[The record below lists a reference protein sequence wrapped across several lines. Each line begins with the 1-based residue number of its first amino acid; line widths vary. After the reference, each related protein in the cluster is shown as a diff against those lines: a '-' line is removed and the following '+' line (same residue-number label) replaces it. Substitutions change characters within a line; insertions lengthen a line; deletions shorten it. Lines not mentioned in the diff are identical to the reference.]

1 MLSGKKVLILYIT
14 ERSGHH
20 SAASALKRGF
30 EVVDPS
36 VTVRCINAFR
46 YFFPVTEW
54 LTHKVYLFVIKRVP
68 SIWRFL
74 YDRPSFVKKS
84 DGFKTWLHRRA
95 FDKLER
101 LLREFSPDAVMC
113 TQAFPCGILSA
124 YKRERGG
131 RFKLYGVLTDFAP
144 HSFWVYDEVDFYVVA
159 SEQTRTELSRKGVS
173 PDKIRVL
180 GIPIDPKFSKHINAV
195 DVRAQYGLD
204 KDIPVVLVMG
214 GGHGL
219 GPIKQII
226 KELDECEMPMQMM
239 VVCGLNRK
247 LYRWMVNRRFQKRV
261 LTFKYSNEIEQLM
274 SAANLVITKPGGI
287 TTAESL
293 AKGLPMV
300 ILNPIPGQEARNT
313 DFLVDARAALSA
325 ASVLDV
331 VPAVRCILA
340 GNAAGPEM
348 VSHTKGSS
356 LAKATSSLDIATFVL
371 SNE

>member
-1 MLSGKKVLILYIT
+1 MLSEKKVLILYIT

-20 SAASALKRGF
+20 SAASALKKGF
-30 EVVDPS
+30 EIVDPS
-36 VTVRCINAFR
+36 VTVKCLNAFR

-95 FDKLER
+95 FNKLEN
-101 LLREFSPDAVMC
+101 LLGEFSADAVVC

-131 RFKLYGVLTDFAP
+131 HFKLYGVLTDFAP

-159 SEQTRTELSRKGVS
+159 GEQAGQELSRKGVS
-173 PDKIRVL
+173 SDKIRVL
-180 GIPIDPKFSKHINAV
+180 GIPIDPKFSKHIDAAQ
-195 DVRAQYGLD
+195 VRAQYGLD
-204 KDIPVVLVMG
+204 RDIPVVLVMG

-261 LTFKYSNEIEQLM
+261 LTFKYTNEIEQLM

-325 ASVLDV
+325 AGISDV
-331 VPAVRCILA
+331 VPAVRCILE
-340 GNAAGPEM
+340 GGAADSEALSNM
-348 VSHTKGSS
+348 KGRS
-356 LAKATSSLDIATFVL
+356 LAKATSSRDIAAFVL
-371 SNE
+371 SNK

>member
-1 MLSGKKVLILYIT
+1 MLILYIT

-20 SAASALKRGF
+20 SAASALKKGF
-30 EVVDPS
+30 EIVDPS
-36 VTVRCINAFR
+36 VTVKCINAFR

-68 SIWRFL
+68 SIWRFF

-84 DGFKTWLHRRA
+84 DSFKTWLHRRA
-95 FDKLER
+95 FGKLEN
-101 LLREFSPDAVMC
+101 LLGEFSADAVVC

-159 SEQTRTELSRKGVS
+159 GEQTGQELSRKGV
-173 PDKIRVL
+173 PPEKIRTL
-180 GIPIDPKFSKHINAV
+180 GIPIDPKFAKTVDAV
-195 DVRAQYGLD
+195 EIRAQYGLD
-204 KDIPVVLVMG
+204 KDIPAALVMG

-226 KELDECEMPMQMM
+226 KQLDECELPMQMM

-247 LYRWMVNRRFQKRV
+247 LYRWMVRQKFQKRV
-261 LTFKYSNEIEQLM
+261 LIFKYTGEIDRLM
-274 SAANLVITKPGGI
+274 SVANLVITKPGGI

-313 DFLVDARAALSA
+313 DFLVDSRAAFSA
-325 ASVLDV
+325 ESVADV

-340 GNAAGPEM
+340 GGLSDREAP
-348 VSHTKGSS
+348 SHTNGCA
-356 LAKATSSLDIATFVL
+356 LAKPASSRDIAALVL
-371 SNE
+371 NNR

>member
-1 MLSGKKVLILYIT
+1 MLSGKKILILYIT

-36 VTVRCINAFR
+36 VTVKCINAFR
-46 YFFPVTEW
+46 YFFPVAEW

-101 LLREFSPDAVMC
+101 LLHGFAPDAVVC

-124 YKRERGG
+124 YKSERGSH
-131 RFKLYGVLTDFAP
+131 FKLYGVLTDFAP
-144 HSFWVYDEVDFYVVA
+144 HSFWVYDNVDFYVVA
-159 SEQTRTELSRKGVS
+159 SEQTSQELSRKGVP

-180 GIPIDPKFSKHINAV
+180 GIPIDPKFSKHIDAA

-204 KDIPVVLVMG
+204 RDIPVVLVMG

-226 KELDECEMPMQMM
+226 KELDECEMPMQIL

-261 LTFKYSNEIEQLM
+261 LTFKYTNEIEQLM

-313 DFLVDARAALSA
+313 DFLVDARAAFSA
-325 ASVLDV
+325 ASVSDV

-340 GNAAGPEM
+340 GGAADPEASSNM
-348 VSHTKGSS
+348 KGRS
-356 LAKATSSLDIATFVL
+356 LAKPTASRDIAAFVL
-371 SNE
+371 SNK

>member
-1 MLSGKKVLILYIT
+1 MLSGRKVLILYIT

-20 SAASALKRGF
+20 SAASALTRGF
-30 EVVDPS
+30 ELVDPS
-36 VTVRCINAFR
+36 VTVKCINAFR
-46 YFFPVTEW
+46 YFFPVAEW
-54 LTHKVYLFVIKRVP
+54 LTHKLYLFVIKRVP

-84 DGFKTWLHRRA
+84 DGFKRWLHRRA
-95 FDKLER
+95 FNKLED
-101 LLREFSPDAVMC
+101 LLETFSADVVVC

-159 SEQTRTELSRKGVS
+159 SEQTSQELSRKGV
-173 PDKIRVL
+173 PPWKIRVL
-180 GIPIDPKFSKHINAV
+180 GIPIDPKFAKTIDAV
-195 DVRAQYGLD
+195 EVRAQYGLD

-219 GPIKQII
+219 GPIRQII
-226 KELDECEMPMQMM
+226 RQLDECELPMQMM

-247 LYRWMVNRRFQKRV
+247 LYGWMVRQKFQKRV
-261 LTFKYSNEIEQLM
+261 LIFKYTSDIDRLM

-313 DFLVDARAALSA
+313 DFLVDARAAFSA
-325 ASVLDV
+325 ESVMDV
-331 VPAVRCILA
+331 VPAVRCIFA
-340 GNAAGPEM
+340 GGLSDFRVPSQTDSRA
-348 VSHTKGSS
+348 
-356 LAKATSSLDIATFVL
+356 LAKPTSSRDIAAFVL
-371 SNE
+371 DNR